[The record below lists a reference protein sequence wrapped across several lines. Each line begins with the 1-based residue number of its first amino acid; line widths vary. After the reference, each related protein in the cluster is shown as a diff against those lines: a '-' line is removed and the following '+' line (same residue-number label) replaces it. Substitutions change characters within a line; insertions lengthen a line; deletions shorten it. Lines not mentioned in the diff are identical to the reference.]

1 MKITADAL
9 ARVWHRL
16 AAGSP
21 LLDGT
26 PLPPTCASYEEYEAR
41 VEDDGFT
48 GLCLVL
54 EDDGTVW
61 AYSGPYDEVFVARG
75 LDETL
80 YCLAEE
86 AVRGLD
92 GTIDGR
98 AGLMDRVDPAWGR
111 RFRGGGPDGEDP
123 APPCGRDPLD
133 GFAWIAES
141 WREQTPYTSLA
152 FFRGEDV
159 SAERIALLYGADPGH
174 VAAGTRLAD
183 LTDMTGADRGH
194 WSTDWDSCCF
204 GQAGDWAFLLHHDT
218 PPGARARREGLAGMG
233 VSETVHLSACSAKAI
248 YTLDYLRDGHRIDD
262 DGIIE
267 LIHYD
272 RGRTP
277 YVHGGRLD
285 FLNRA
290 IRRAEL
296 DHPGT
301 TDEFSLYFHALE
313 TSLGLRLP
321 RRDFQEGTVRAAMWA
336 PGGGG

>member
-9 ARVWHRL
+9 AEAWRRL
-16 AAGSP
+16 AARSH
-21 LLDGT
+21 LLAGT
-26 PLPPTCASYEEYEAR
+26 PLPPTCASHEEYEAR

-61 AYSGPYDEVFVARG
+61 AYSGPYDEVFVARD
-75 LDETL
+75 LDEAL
-80 YCLAEE
+80 YCLTEE

-123 APPCGRDPLD
+123 APPCGRDPLE
-133 GFAWIAES
+133 GFAWIADA
-141 WREQTPYTSLA
+141 WHEQAPYTSIA

-159 SAERIALLYGADPGH
+159 TAERIALLHGADPGH
-174 VAAGTRLAD
+174 IAARTRLAD
-183 LTDMTGADRGH
+183 LTDLTGADRGH
-194 WSTDWDSCCF
+194 WDTDWRSCCF
-204 GQAGDWAFLLHHDT
+204 GQAGDWAFLLYHET
-218 PPGARARREGLAGMG
+218 PPVARAGGEALAAMA
-233 VSETVHLSACSAKAI
+233 VTESVHLSACSAKAI
-248 YTLDYLRDGHRIDD
+248 YTFDYLRDGHRVDD

-277 YVHGGRLD
+277 YLRGGRLD

-296 DHPGT
+296 DHPET

-321 RRDFQEGTVRAAMWA
+321 RRDFEEGTVRAALWA
-336 PGGGG
+336 PGGAG